1 MTETPS
7 TRPFWRLPGFRWLL
21 LLLVLG
27 ALGWGGW
34 QQWWLW
40 SQPKELPFVT
50 VTVDRGDI
58 VKTVSANGTL
68 NPVVLVN
75 VGTQVS
81 GTIQKL
87 HADFND
93 RVKSG
98 QVLVELDPALFRAA
112 LDQSQADLANA
123 RANLKLAESN
133 AGRTH
138 ALYEKGYV
146 ARAEWDQAEQAI
158 GVAQSQVAAATA
170 RIHRDETNL
179 RYSVIRSPV
188 SGIVVSRNVDV
199 GQTVAASFQT
209 PVLFTIAENLKRMQ
223 IDTTVAEA
231 DVGGIRVGQIATF
244 SVDAF
249 PGRDY
254 QGLVRQIRL
263 NSQVLQNVVT
273 YNVVIDVA
281 NSDETLLPG
290 MTAFVNI
297 AVAKRQDALRVPLS
311 ALRYRPEAAEPSKP
325 SASKPAKGARDDEK
339 IVYRLRNG
347 QTEPVRLRPGL
358 NDNKYMEPLSGDL
371 QEGDALIVEDN
382 RPKNADQKAGG
393 KGGAAF
399 KVRMF

>member
-1 MTETPS
+1 MP
-7 TRPFWRLPGFRWLL
+7 RGGWWPMMRIGMILALIA
-21 LLLVLG
+21 

-34 QQWWLW
+34 SYWQRYQA
-40 SQPKELPFVT
+40 PKADEYLT

-81 GTIQKL
+81 GTIKKL

-98 QVLVELDPALFRAA
+98 QVLAELDPALFKAA
-112 LDQSQADLANA
+112 VDQSRANRANA
-123 RANLKLAESN
+123 EASLKLAEAN
-133 AGRTH
+133 AGRTR

-146 ARAEWDQAEQAI
+146 ARAEWDQAIQAVEA
-158 GVAQSQVAAATA
+158 GRAQVAAAA
-170 RIHRDETNL
+170 AAVRRDETNL
-179 RYSVIRSPV
+179 RFSVIVSSV
-188 SGIVVSRNVDV
+188 SGIVVSRSVDV

-231 DVGGIRVGQIATF
+231 DVGGIKVGQTASFT
-244 SVDAF
+244 VDAF
-249 PGRDY
+249 PGREY
-254 QGLVRQIRL
+254 QGRVRQIRL
-263 NSQVLQNVVT
+263 DSQVLQNVVT

-281 NSDETLLPG
+281 NADESLLPG

-297 AVAKRQDALRVPLS
+297 VTARRENVPRLPLS
-311 ALRYRPEAAEPSKP
+311 ALRY
-325 SASKPAKGARDDEK
+325 KPADPEIGKPRGAVVPRTAKTDEK
-339 IVYRLRNG
+339 AVYRLQEG
-347 QTEPVRLRPGL
+347 QPGRITFQPGL
-358 NDNKYMEPLSGDL
+358 SDSNHMEILSGGL
-371 QEGDALIVEDN
+371 HPGDTLITED
-382 RPKNADQKAGG
+382 KKSGKDTQKPGG
-393 KGGAAF
+393 GGTGSSSF

>member
-1 MTETPS
+1 MI
-7 TRPFWRLPGFRWLL
+7 LALL
-21 LLLVLG
+21 T
-27 ALGWGGW
+27 ALAWGGW
-34 QQWWLW
+34 SYWQRHQAPTGDEYL
-40 SQPKELPFVT
+40 T

-81 GTIQKL
+81 GTIKKL

-98 QVLVELDPALFRAA
+98 QVLAELDPALFKAA
-112 LDQSQADLANA
+112 VDQSRANRANA
-123 RANLKLAESN
+123 EASLKLAEAN
-133 AGRTH
+133 AGRTR

-146 ARAEWDQAEQAI
+146 ARAEWDQAIQAVEA
-158 GVAQSQVAAATA
+158 GRAQVAAAA
-170 RIHRDETNL
+170 AAVRRDETNL
-179 RYSVIRSPV
+179 RFSVIVSSV
-188 SGIVVSRNVDV
+188 SGIVVSRSVDV

-231 DVGGIRVGQIATF
+231 DVGGIKVGQVATF
-244 SVDAF
+244 TVDAF
-249 PGRDY
+249 PGREY
-254 QGLVRQIRL
+254 QGRVRQIRL

-281 NSDETLLPG
+281 NPDESLLPG

-297 AVAKRQDALRVPLS
+297 AIARRDNVLRLPLS
-311 ALRYRPEAAEPSKP
+311 ALRY
-325 SASKPAKGARDDEK
+325 KPADPETGKPRGAVVPRTAKTDEK
-339 IVYRLRNG
+339 AVYRLKEG
-347 QTEPVRLRPGL
+347 QSERIPFVAGL
-358 NDNKYMEPLSGDL
+358 SDNNHMEILSGDL
-371 QEGDALIVEDN
+371 KPGDTLITED
-382 RPKNADQKAGG
+382 KKSVKETQKPGG
-393 KGGAAF
+393 GGSGSSSF